1 MKLVKV
7 FVLIIILANL
17 TFSRRFYD
25 PEIGMWISVDPVNQH
40 FSPYIYGSNNP
51 VNRID
56 PDGAADYGT
65 QENYIAAANAVIGN
79 KDFLPSAGTT
89 HCNEGTM
96 AIVNTGLSSPLVGYA
111 NDIAKMLT
119 DANFATPI
127 TADQAV
133 AYAQQGVTPLAA
145 WQNPKGGH
153 GHVAA
158 VAPSTDSKGRPNV
171 FNIGLKNAFMSIA
184 EAFGLSKR
192 ESKTFG
198 YYILNEDLNSLNTR
212 SKTGD

>member
-1 MKLVKV
+1 MKRLIV
-7 FVLIIILANL
+7 FVLVLAGL
-17 TFSRRFYD
+17 AFGRRYYD
-25 PEIGMWISVDPVNQH
+25 PEVGMWISVDPVNQH
-40 FSPYIYGSNNP
+40 FSPYTYGSNNP
-51 VNRID
+51 INRVD

-65 QENYIAAANAVIGN
+65 QQNYVNAATTVIGN
-79 KDFLPSAGTT
+79 NDYLPSAGTT

-96 AIVNTGLSSPLVGYA
+96 AIVNTGLTSPLAGKA
-111 NDIAKMLT
+111 NAIATLLT

-145 WQNPKGGH
+145 WSNPKGGH

-171 FNIGLKNAFMSIA
+171 FNIGLKNALMSIA
-184 EAFGLSKR
+184 EAFGASKR
-192 ESKTFG
+192 ESSTFG
-198 YYILNEDLNSLNTR
+198 YYILNEDLNSINART
-212 SKTGD
+212 KTGD